1 MYASRPV
8 IEGTNLDV
16 NLRQA
21 VNHFEF
27 NDTLVSKKGLWQSL
41 RAYCASE
48 GQSVTGIVPQT
59 FYLSGGA
66 VRSSKAPDNPHG
78 RDLNHLGSA
87 SGKQGNV
94 GDDRAAFLAACA
106 AMGDP
111 SEASST
117 TNPAQEHPLPPL
129 AQTSPSQQRT
139 PETSSAMPAKPTAT
153 VAPDTAVEDV
163 VLTGGGCVSR
173 PLGAVVRSVSGCKTD
188 MVATVAGGKVPEVA
202 VTSETDFS
210 GHDAAESCPPQTVV
224 RSASP
229 PPAPLSPG
237 PFAQTPTDKVSLEER
252 PEDEECPENVAS
264 SPLPPDDDTAQEND
278 IAPVSNCSESLGAAA
293 ESSTVRSGNGRNG
306 PIPRVVIATAT
317 KIDGEEGDEGR
328 SANPIA
334 REGEGGGGASTKGS
348 NDQTPKGSTRG
359 GIQMVKGNHETDS
372 IDLTEGDSTR
382 NSIANDIKPD
392 GAGKNRR
399 KSSSDVDPATSAGG
413 MPTWVVK
420 PAANSNCGFGIQVC
434 CSLEDVLGIVD
445 ATDNKTGRSGWVVQR
460 YIERPLLVRGRK
472 FDIRLFVLVVADPST
487 RSWRRRSKPFQQ
499 QQTPGGH
506 ASKGTA
512 RVSSDSK
519 SPLLE
524 KAGSVEEQGE
534 PKAAPANGSSVFGGG
549 GVSSPP
555 PPCPLRA
562 WCHQD
567 AYVRTSSVRYSN
579 HPSKVKDRFIH
590 LTNNAVQRRSPS
602 YGHDEPG
609 NKLTLADLQDWLDGD
624 ESIHK
629 GKACGWVEQTLRPRM
644 HSMVATSVAAASQ
657 AGINRRGRPYAFEL
671 LGYDFMVDDDLR
683 VYLIEVNSNPCLEFV
698 CPLLQGMIVRVID
711 DTLSIALDSVFRPPE
726 KHRTAA
732 AAGLGENAE
741 AAGAGYSLV
750 YPVVQQ

>member
-48 GQSVTGIVPQT
+48 GQSVAGIVPQT

-66 VRSSKAPDNPHG
+66 VRSSKVPGNPHG
-78 RDLNHLGSA
+78 RDLDLGSA
-87 SGKQGNV
+87 SGKQDNV

-111 SEASST
+111 PGASST
-117 TNPAQEHPLPPL
+117 TTPAQEPPPPSL

-139 PETSSAMPAKPTAT
+139 AETSSVMPAEPIST
-153 VAPDTAVEDV
+153 VAPDTAVEDA

-173 PLGAVVRSVSGCKTD
+173 PLGAVVQSVSGCKTN

-252 PEDEECPENVAS
+252 PEDEECPESVAS
-264 SPLPPDDDTAQEND
+264 SLLPPDDVTVQDND

-317 KIDGEEGDEGR
+317 KIDGEGGDEGR
-328 SANPIA
+328 PANPMA
-334 REGEGGGGASTKGS
+334 REGEGGGASTKGPK
-348 NDQTPKGSTRG
+348 DQTPKGSIRG
-359 GIQMVKGNHETDS
+359 GIQMVRGNQDTDS
-372 IDLTEGDSTR
+372 VDLTEGDSTR

-399 KSSSDVDPATSAGG
+399 KSSSDVDSATSAGG
-413 MPTWVVK
+413 MATWVVK

-434 CSLEDVLGIVD
+434 CSLE
-445 ATDNKTGRSGWVVQR
+445 
-460 YIERPLLVRGRK
+460 
-472 FDIRLFVLVVADPST
+472 
-487 RSWRRRSKPFQQ
+487 
-499 QQTPGGH
+499 
-506 ASKGTA
+506 
-512 RVSSDSK
+512 
-519 SPLLE
+519 
-524 KAGSVEEQGE
+524 
-534 PKAAPANGSSVFGGG
+534 
-549 GVSSPP
+549 
-555 PPCPLRA
+555 
-562 WCHQD
+562 
-567 AYVRTSSVRYSN
+567 
-579 HPSKVKDRFIH
+579 
-590 LTNNAVQRRSPS
+590 
-602 YGHDEPG
+602 
-609 NKLTLADLQDWLDGD
+609 
-624 ESIHK
+624 
-629 GKACGWVEQTLRPRM
+629 
-644 HSMVATSVAAASQ
+644 
-657 AGINRRGRPYAFEL
+657 
-671 LGYDFMVDDDLR
+671 
-683 VYLIEVNSNPCLEFV
+683 
-698 CPLLQGMIVRVID
+698 
-711 DTLSIALDSVFRPPE
+711 
-726 KHRTAA
+726 
-732 AAGLGENAE
+732 
-741 AAGAGYSLV
+741 
-750 YPVVQQ
+750 

>member
-66 VRSSKAPDNPHG
+66 VRSSKAPGNPHG
-78 RDLNHLGSA
+78 RDLNLGSA

-117 TNPAQEHPLPPL
+117 TIPAQEPPLPPL

-139 PETSSAMPAKPTAT
+139 AETSSVMPAKPILTL
-153 VAPDTAVEDV
+153 APDTAVEDV

-173 PLGAVVRSVSGCKTD
+173 PLGAVVRSVSGCKTN
-188 MVATVAGGKVPEVA
+188 MVAPVAGGKVPEVA

-229 PPAPLSPG
+229 PPAPRSPG

-252 PEDEECPENVAS
+252 PEDEECPEDVAS
-264 SPLPPDDDTAQEND
+264 SPLPPDDVTAQEND
-278 IAPVSNCSESLGAAA
+278 IAP
-293 ESSTVRSGNGRNG
+293 
-306 PIPRVVIATAT
+306 
-317 KIDGEEGDEGR
+317 
-328 SANPIA
+328 
-334 REGEGGGGASTKGS
+334 
-348 NDQTPKGSTRG
+348 
-359 GIQMVKGNHETDS
+359 
-372 IDLTEGDSTR
+372 
-382 NSIANDIKPD
+382 
-392 GAGKNRR
+392 
-399 KSSSDVDPATSAGG
+399 
-413 MPTWVVK
+413 
-420 PAANSNCGFGIQVC
+420 
-434 CSLEDVLGIVD
+434 DVLGIVD
-445 ATDNKTGRSGWVVQR
+445 ATDNKAGRSGWVVQR

-499 QQTPGGH
+499 QQTPRGH

-512 RVSSDSK
+512 RVSSDSE
-519 SPLLE
+519 SQLSE
-524 KAGSVEEQGE
+524 KAGSVEERGE

-629 GKACGWVEQTLRPRM
+629 GNACGWVEQTLRPRM

-732 AAGLGENAE
+732 AAGLGGNAE